1 MNWEDFA
8 KRKIIFI
15 GTALALGFI
24 ILILI
29 GTETQLKKFR
39 NKSNYFIFLNRQRRH
54 QGQAKCGI

>member
-29 GTETQLKKFR
+29 GTVTELNKFR
-39 NKSNYFIFLNRQRRH
+39 DKDN
-54 QGQAKCGI
+54 